1 MDVEVWGCC
10 SAELGK
16 HTREAA
22 GQRHGSGSSQILH
35 CDGVGRLFVDAAND
49 EIPRHANATFLFCLL
64 KMFMIFVG
72 ADEMSR

>member
-1 MDVEVWGCC
+1 MGVEVWGCC
-10 SAELGK
+10 SAELGE

-22 GQRHGSGSSQILH
+22 GQRHGSGSCQILH

-49 EIPRHANATFLFCLL
+49 EIPWHANATFLFL

-72 ADEMSR
+72 ADELSR